1 MKRRDVIL
9 GSAALLVPVVGR
21 WVVSRPPSLAVVA
34 GDPSPAPDHPTSQS
48 VAYTT
53 NFPLSENPINEGGR
67 WINGE
72 IFGKTDVQT
81 TPGKAYGTMVSFN
94 GSQFIDSCACLRGFG
109 PDHEVLCTI
118 SNSGAVNGLEVE
130 ILLRAEITSAHVFLY
145 ELDCVYA
152 DGGIHLVR
160 WDVTKSNPNSFT
172 VLRKSHTVLRKLLGG
187 EVSFSDGDQVYAKIV
202 GTVVTCRYKLVGDR
216 AFSDLFTY
224 DTALDPVRHSRGNP
238 GIGFWNETGSASNQS
253 KFAWS
258 SFTANTL

>member
-1 MKRRDVIL
+1 MKRRDLIL

-21 WVVSRPPSLAVVA
+21 SVASRPPSPTVVA
-34 GDPSPAPDHPTSQS
+34 GGLSVAADHPTPQT
-48 VAYTT
+48 ATYTT

-67 WINGE
+67 WVNGG

-81 TPGKAYGTMVSFN
+81 APGKAYGTMVSFN
-94 GSQFIDSCACLRGFG
+94 GSQFIDSCACLSGFG

-130 ILLRAEITSAHVFLY
+130 ILLRADITSAYVYLY

-160 WDVTKSNPNSFT
+160 WDMTKANPNSYT

-187 EVSFSDGDQVYAKIV
+187 EVPFSDGDQVYAKIV
-202 GTVVTCRYKLVGDR
+202 GTLVTCRYKRVGEG

-224 DTALDPVRHSRGNP
+224 DTAHDPVRYSSGNP

-258 SFTANTL
+258 DFIANTL

>member
-1 MKRRDVIL
+1 MKRRDLIL

-21 WVVSRPPSLAVVA
+21 WVVSRPPSPTVVA
-34 GDPSPAPDHPTSQS
+34 GGPSVAPDHPTTRT
-48 VAYTT
+48 ATYTT
-53 NFPLSENPINEGGR
+53 NFPLSENPISDGGR
-67 WINGE
+67 WVNGG

-81 TPGKAYGTMVSFN
+81 APGKAYGTMVSFN
-94 GSQFIDSCACLRGFG
+94 GSQFIDSCACLSGFG
-109 PDHEVLCTI
+109 PNHEVLCTI

-130 ILLRAEITSAHVFLY
+130 ILLRADITSAHVFLY

-160 WDVTKSNPNSFT
+160 WDMTKANPNSYT

-187 EVSFSDGDQVYAKIV
+187 EAPFSDGDQVYAKIV
-202 GTVVTCRYKLVGDR
+202 GTLVTCRYKRVGEG

-224 DTALDPVRHSRGNP
+224 DTAHDPVRYSSGNP

-258 SFTANTL
+258 DFIANTL